1 MWGPQAA
8 TRESMHYDALPEMR
22 IYKDPSSL
30 SESMGTTLGILGH
43 GRIGSAI
50 LDRASAA
57 DDIEVDYVYELPEF
71 APDDLD
77 VPVITDTS
85 DLVGREVDLT
95 LESTTFQVVE
105 ELGAELL
112 ATNDVMFLSI
122 TALADPDVLH
132 RLEQACTAHQ
142 TRMYLP
148 HGAVLGM
155 DGLQDARELLQ
166 GVQIETRKNP
176 ANLDFTFTDRWEE
189 QDIEDETL
197 LYEGPVRALCQQFP
211 RNVNVHAIVA
221 LAGIGFDETRSRL
234 IADPALDV
242 AVHQIEASGG
252 GTRLEIGRTTPI
264 EGVTGAYTLESIWGT
279 IRRVLSRAPGRYIV

>member
-1 MWGPQAA
+1 MAA
-8 TRESMHYDALPEMR
+8 
-22 IYKDPSSL
+22 
-30 SESMGTTLGILGH
+30 TLGILGH

-50 LDRASAA
+50 LERASAA
-57 DDIEVDYVYELPEF
+57 DGIEVGYVYELPEF
-71 APDDLD
+71 APADLD
-77 VPVITDTS
+77 VPVITDTA

-112 ATNDVMFLSI
+112 TTNDVMFLSI

-132 RLEQACTAHQ
+132 RLEQACTANQ

-155 DGLQDARELLQ
+155 DGLQDARELLES
-166 GVQIETRKNP
+166 VQIETRKNP
-176 ANLDFTFTDRWEE
+176 ANLDFAYTDRWEAE
-189 QDIEDETL
+189 EIDEETL
-197 LYEGPVRALCQQFP
+197 LYEGSVRELCRQFP

-221 LAGIGFDETRSRL
+221 LAGIGFDDTRSRL

-242 AVHQIEASGG
+242 AVHQIEATGG

-279 IRRVLSRAPGRYIV
+279 IRRVLSQEPGRVIV